1 MRLLKAMAAVLFLSL
16 TFAHSASADA
26 VSYTGTLASPTDI
39 FSLVFN
45 VGGAGSQTVSLQ
57 TWGFGGGVNAAG
69 QTISAGGFDPFVSLF
84 SGTGTGATI
93 LTDGMGN
100 PFGTSDVL
108 SNFSDF
114 AGCPP
119 GATVGIGG
127 AVCGDI
133 TMSLSLLPGTYT
145 VILSDGLNIANAV
158 FDNGTLSEGFT
169 DFTGGAFQT
178 CNGVDANGN
187 PVCVTDTAN
196 WAFDLTTGGSTVP
209 TPEPASLLLLGTG
222 LLGVGWWHRR
232 KLPLEQGRVILETG
246 RS

>member
-1 MRLLKAMAAVLFLSL
+1 MRFLRLLVVLLFLSL
-16 TFAHSASADA
+16 DLAHSASANA
-26 VSYTGTLASPTDI
+26 VSYTGTLASSTDV
-39 FSLVFN
+39 FSLVFT
-45 VGGAGSQTVSLQ
+45 VGGAGSQTVSVQ

-69 QTISAGGFDPFVSLF
+69 QTISAGGFDPFIGVF
-84 SGTGTGATI
+84 SGTGAGAVI
-93 LTDGMGN
+93 LTDGLGN
-100 PFGTSDVL
+100 AFGTSDVL
-108 SNFSDF
+108 SNFSSF

-119 GATVGIGG
+119 AGTVSIGG

-145 VILSDGLNIANAV
+145 LILSDGSNIANAV
-158 FDNGTLSEGFT
+158 FDNGTLGEGFT

-196 WAFDLTTGGSTVP
+196 WAFDLTMGNGSTP

-222 LLGVGWWHRR
+222 LLGVGWWGRR
-232 KLPLEQGRVILETG
+232 KFALK
-246 RS
+246 S